1 MSINNSDFDYVR
13 TLVQRHSAV
22 VLEPDKQ
29 YMVELRLMTLAQ
41 KEGFTSPQ
49 ELLNRLRAQP
59 HSPLDRKVID
69 SMMTNETM
77 FFRDTGFFEVL
88 KKAVI
93 PQLIAKRAGE
103 KRLTFWCA
111 ACSSGQEPYSIIMM
125 LHEHF
130 PEIRDWTLRF
140 IASDISSEIL
150 QRAREGLFNQ
160 LEINRG
166 LPVQLLLKY
175 FRKVGSAWSIR
186 ADIQK
191 MVEFRELN
199 LTKPWP
205 LLPEMDI
212 IFLRNV
218 LIYFEVET
226 KKQVLGRTKRLLRP
240 DGYLFV
246 GGAETTINLEA
257 SFHPVLFD
265 KTVYYRLQPQ

>member
-22 VLEPDKQ
+22 VLEADKQ
-29 YMVELRLMTLAQ
+29 YMVELRLLTLAQ
-41 KEGFTSPQ
+41 KEGFATPQ
-49 ELLNRLRAQP
+49 DLLNQLRARP
-59 HSPLDRKVID
+59 HSPLDRKVVD

-77 FFRDTGFFEVL
+77 FFRDTGFYEAL
-88 KKAVI
+88 KKTVL
-93 PQLIAKRAGE
+93 PQLIAKRAAE

-111 ACSSGQEPYSIIMM
+111 ACSSGQEPYSILML

-130 PEIRDWTLRF
+130 PEIRDWTVRF
-140 IASDISSEIL
+140 VASDISAEIL
-150 QRAREGLFNQ
+150 RRAKEGRFTQ
-160 LEINRG
+160 LEVNRG

-175 FRKVGSAWSIR
+175 FRKEGTAWVIR
-186 ADIQK
+186 DDLRKAI
-191 MVEFRELN
+191 EFRELN

-205 LLPEMDI
+205 MLPEMDI

-226 KKQVLGRTKRLLRP
+226 KKTVLGRTKRLLKS

-246 GGAETTINLEA
+246 GGAETTINLDG
-257 SFHPVLFD
+257 SFQPVLFV
-265 KTVYYRLQPQ
+265 KTVYYRLQPH